1 MMFLETESDF
11 HGGRHFF
18 FNLEG
23 SREGTSKQKCLVS
36 KGMQI
41 DFCKVCFL
49 THYPNSL
56 FHKV

>member
-1 MMFLETESDF
+1 MEEDI
-11 HGGRHFF
+11 F

-23 SREGTSKQKCLVS
+23 SREGTSEQKCLVS

-49 THYPNSL
+49 THYLNSL
-56 FHKV
+56 FRKV